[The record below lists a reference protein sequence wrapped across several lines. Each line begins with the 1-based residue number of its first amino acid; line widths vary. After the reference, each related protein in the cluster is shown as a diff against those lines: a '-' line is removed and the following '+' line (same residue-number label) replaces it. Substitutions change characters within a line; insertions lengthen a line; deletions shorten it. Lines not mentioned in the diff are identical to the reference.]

1 MLGLIRP
8 GTTVGGVD
16 LLRCGRAPGA
26 STYIRQLRDGL
37 PQSCMHSTDD
47 RGDGFILFAGA
58 KDANRILETRH
69 PASGAL
75 FRVPKLEEQALTSCR
90 ASSPGRGEDHALGN
104 EPGFDVAPERDRE
117 LARHRDQHDAPDPA

>member
-47 RGDGFILFAGA
+47 RGDGFTLFVGA
-58 KDANRILETRH
+58 RDANRILDDPSPRLWS
-69 PASGAL
+69 PVQGSKARRRRADL
-75 FRVPKLEEQALTSCR
+75 MQRVITSPR
-90 ASSPGRGEDHALGN
+90 R
-104 EPGFDVAPERDRE
+104 
-117 LARHRDQHDAPDPA
+117 

>member
-47 RGDGFILFAGA
+47 RGDGFTLFAGA

-75 FRVPKLEEQALTSCR
+75 FRVPKLEEEALTSCR
-90 ASSPGRGEDHALGN
+90 ASSSGRGDDQALGN
-104 EPGFDVAPERDRE
+104 EPGST
-117 LARHRDQHDAPDPA
+117 